1 LKFGYPVE
9 RELGPK
15 RFDDGIRLV
24 RALSAKPRDTSV
36 AIAARKEKS
45 LFRIRH
51 WSFVP
56 IATAASRAFP
66 RRGFR
71 IHSCPEALPAA

>member
-9 RELGPK
+9 RELGAK
-15 RFDDGIRLV
+15 CFDHGIRLV
-24 RALSAKPRDTSV
+24 RALSAQRGDTSV
-36 AIAARKEKS
+36 AIAVRNEKS

-56 IATAASRAFP
+56 IAPAASRAFP

-71 IHSCPEALPAA
+71 IHSCPEALLA